1 MTCQSAIEFVLSMQH
16 NMQAEG
22 PTLRWDTIFVGTP
35 RKAAVMWVQPRHM
48 TGSVTAWSRTLAL
61 LLLSPGRVCEDKG
74 QRKLDGGGVE
84 STGNRRPSVGAVF
97 GHERTEH
104 GPYMAHGFG
113 Q

>member
-1 MTCQSAIEFVLSMQH
+1 MTCQSATEFVFSMQH

-35 RKAAVMWVQPRHM
+35 RKAAVMRVQPRHM

-74 QRKLDGGGVE
+74 HLKLDGGGVE

-104 GPYMAHGFG
+104 RPYMAHGFG